1 MNARLIH
8 VARLAELEERG
19 VLVVRGPDRPI
30 AVFAHAGKVFAVD
43 NRCPHL
49 GFPLDRGTVA
59 DGILTCHWHHAR
71 FDLASGC
78 TFDLWADD
86 VPRYDVIV
94 RDGEVYVDPG
104 GRHAEPRGHYHR
116 RLREGLEQDIDL
128 IQAKCIIGLM
138 DAGAE
143 TGQIVRDVAL
153 FGVANRDDW
162 ASGLTSLT
170 ALANLA
176 PRLLRETAYLALCQG
191 ARRVAS
197 DCSGQPARR
206 ERRTLETTALD
217 LATLKRW
224 LRYWTLV
231 RHRDGADTARC
242 GRPSTSAPR
251 RRIWPIW
258 SSRPRLT
265 AFMPAPDISSIS
277 PMRRSSCWT

>member
-8 VARLAELEERG
+8 VARLADLEERG

-49 GFPLDRGTVA
+49 GFPLDRGTVE

-94 RDGEVYVDPG
+94 RDGDVYVDPG
-104 GRHAEPRGHYHR
+104 GRHADPRRHYHR

-143 TGQIVRDVAL
+143 TSQIVREVAL

-162 ASGLTSLT
+162 ASGLTSLA
-170 ALANLA
+170 ALANQT
-176 PRLLRETAYLALCQG
+176 PRLSRETAYLALCQN

-206 ERRTLETTALD
+206 ERRTLETTSLD
-217 LATLKRW
+217 LATLKCW

-231 RHRDGADTARC
+231 RHRDGAEQHVADSH
-242 GRPSTSAPR
+242 PHR
-251 RRIWPIW
+251 R
-258 SSRPRLT
+258 L
-265 AFMPAPDISSIS
+265 AG
-277 PMRRSSCWT
+277 